1 MRSLSFAEARKI
13 VDARQTLG
21 ASYSSIAKSNTASR
35 VNLEDAQTQTNYA
48 SVQTDSKS
56 VTQQKP
62 IANKKQEKPVRNK
75 SPNKLPEKVIS
86 DRLPKGSDDPIK
98 QHNRFICL
106 DEDMG
111 ADDDHADR
119 NTNKQGRII
128 KINTKK

>member
-1 MRSLSFAEARKI
+1 MS
-13 VDARQTLG
+13 

-35 VNLEDAQTQTNYA
+35 VNLKDAQTQTDDA

-62 IANKKQEKPVRNK
+62 IANKKTEKPVRKK
-75 SPNKLPEKVIS
+75 SPNKPPEKVIS
-86 DRLPKGSDDPIK
+86 DRLPKGSYDPIK

-106 DEDMG
+106 DEDMD

-119 NTNKQGRII
+119 NANKQVRII
-128 KINTKK
+128 KINNKK